1 MNTDN
6 LGNEIYNNRQS
17 RYSDVFTGGSNVPEA
32 YKDLAVLFY
41 NLTGVEASPN
51 SIYFWATNYVDALS
65 RVATSTYDLR
75 LFATGDREFRSV
87 DDLDKI
93 LVPLDSF
100 IGTRSNYDARQYEK
114 VKEKIE
120 DKQRRLNSL
129 KFRSQEYLDY
139 IEKNPYDL
147 EMVDFYNKAINGEL
161 KTLQQDAKYIRM
173 ADDLSTQTRRD
184 LLKENT
190 RMQNMAKRA
199 IIDTFEYAYGIKP

>member
-1 MNTDN
+1 
-6 LGNEIYNNRQS
+6 
-17 RYSDVFTGGSNVPEA
+17 
-32 YKDLAVLFY
+32 
-41 NLTGVEASPN
+41 
-51 SIYFWATNYVDALS
+51 
-65 RVATSTYDLR
+65 VATSTYDLR